1 MVKKM
6 RNESELTRFQRS
18 MEPSKEIFTQEIRK
32 FAKKF
37 DFLGEMTLIEEPD
50 ITTMDYIYSFKILN
64 ETGRDRRDSTLLEIY
79 NHMEKFSK
87 ENGICEFCSNAI
99 IWI

>member
-1 MVKKM
+1 MK
-6 RNESELTRFQRS
+6 NENELIRFQRS

-37 DFLGEMTLIEEPD
+37 DFLGEMTIIEEPD
-50 ITTMDYIYSFKILN
+50 ISTMDYIYSFKTLN
-64 ETGRDRRDSTLLEIY
+64 GTSRDKLDSTLLEIY

-87 ENGICEFCSNAI
+87 ENGIDEFCSNTI